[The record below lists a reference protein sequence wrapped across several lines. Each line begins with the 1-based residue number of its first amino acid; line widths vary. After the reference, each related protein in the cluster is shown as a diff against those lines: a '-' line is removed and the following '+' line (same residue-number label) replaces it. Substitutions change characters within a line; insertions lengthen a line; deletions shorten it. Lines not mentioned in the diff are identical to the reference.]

1 MDYILFDSEE
11 FRNSSDYF
19 DFVGENSGNG
29 TLKIQAFTANQAY
42 PLKDVKVEVFK
53 DVNGQKVLFFSG
65 ITDDSGI
72 IDDIV
77 LPTKP
82 GIVDVNSVDDI
93 VYTNYDVI
101 ATYPKSNVRR
111 EYEISIFD
119 NLKVIQPIR
128 IPNLNLVDGD

>member
-19 DFVGENSGNG
+19 DFVGENSGKG

-42 PLKDVKVEVFK
+42 PLKDVKIEVFK

-128 IPNLNLVDGD
+128 IPILNLVDGD